1 MAVAA
6 LVLAAC
12 GSSTVPAGS
21 ALSSTN
27 TSSTGTTSPA
37 SSSTNTTSTTSVSPI
52 ATPSAI
58 AACNADAQSVETAVE
73 SYDALKGAWPTS
85 PGQLVGPG
93 GYLRTWPSNP
103 GYYTI
108 SLGTNGAV
116 YVSPAPG
123 TPGHALGSQSY
134 ATYEIPGV
142 GNICAT
148 I

>member
-1 MAVAA
+1 
-6 LVLAAC
+6 
-12 GSSTVPAGS
+12 
-21 ALSSTN
+21 
-27 TSSTGTTSPA
+27 
-37 SSSTNTTSTTSVSPI
+37 VSPI

-58 AACNADAQSVETAVE
+58 AACNADAQSVATAVE

-85 PGQLVGPG
+85 PSQLVGPG

-108 SLGTNGAV
+108 SLGANGAV
-116 YVSPAPG
+116 YVTPAPG
-123 TPGHALGSQSY
+123 TPGHALGSQNY
-134 ATYEIPGV
+134 DTYEVPGV

>member
-12 GSSTVPAGS
+12 GSGTAQTGPA
-21 ALSSTN
+21 SSNTN
-27 TSSTGTTSPA
+27 TSSPT
-37 SSSTNTTSTTSVSPI
+37 SSSTNTTSTTPVGPI

-58 AACNADAQSVETAVE
+58 AACNADAQSVATAAE
-73 SYDALKGAWPTS
+73 AYDALKGTWPTS
-85 PGQLVGPG
+85 PDQLVGPG

-108 SLGTNGAV
+108 SLGANGAV
-116 YVSPAPG
+116 YVSPASG
-123 TPGHALGSQSY
+123 TPGHALGSQNY
-134 ATYEIPGV
+134 ATYEVPGV

>member
-12 GSSTVPAGS
+12 GSGTAQ
-21 ALSSTN
+21 
-27 TSSTGTTSPA
+27 TGPT
-37 SSSTNTTSTTSVSPI
+37 SSSTNTTSPAPSSTNTTSTISVSPI

-58 AACNADAQSVETAVE
+58 AACNADAQSVVTAVE
-73 SYDALKGAWPTS
+73 SYEALKGAWPTS

-93 GYLRTWPSNP
+93 GYLRTWPNNP

-108 SLGTNGAV
+108 SLGANGAV
-116 YVSPAPG
+116 DVTPAPG
-123 TPGHALGSQSY
+123 TPGHALGSQNY
-134 ATYEIPGV
+134 ATYEVPGV